1 MFLFVIKI
9 SIYLNP
15 GGKFFTPFFVV
26 KLVIYPEFSNALSE
40 TLRTYTILVM
50 VIFVGQIKSV
60 MLRVWKTNPRRTI
73 VGVPPRNSCYN

>member
-15 GGKFFTPFFVV
+15 GGKFFTPSFVV

-40 TLRTYTILVM
+40 TLRTYTFLV
-50 VIFVGQIKSV
+50 IIVGQIKSV
-60 MLRVWKTNPRRTI
+60 MLRVWKTNSRSTI
-73 VGVPPRNSCYN
+73 LGVPPRNSCYN